1 MIKTLGWLTVI
12 GVGLY
17 TGILQMML
25 VMVGAAIVTIAE
37 LLFGLALHL
46 GGAL

>member
-25 VMVGAAIVTIAE
+25 VMIGAAVIW
-37 LLFGLALHL
+37 FGAALSSL

>member
-25 VMVGAAIVTIAE
+25 VMVGAAIVWFVQQ
-37 LLFGLALHL
+37 LFGLALHL

>member
-25 VMVGAAIVTIAE
+25 VMLGAAIVW
-37 LLFGLALHL
+37 FGAALSSL
-46 GGAL
+46 GGEL

>member
-12 GVGLY
+12 GIGLY
-17 TGILQMML
+17 TGILQATL
-25 VMVGAAIVTIAE
+25 IFLGAAIIW
-37 LLFGLALHL
+37 FGAALSSL

>member
-25 VMVGAAIVTIAE
+25 IMLGAAIVW
-37 LLFGLALHL
+37 FGAALSSL